1 MNQDSISRNPIDS
14 YLIAMNK
21 SFQRLFETAIILA
34 IVSAVVFG
42 FSDAR
47 GEFTTDIQLSLVN
60 GKIETAG
67 GVSTYEP
74 PLDGRVFS
82 RLISRPDTTSPFST
96 SSPGFASLAGFLQ
109 PGEQIRFDIIRE
121 LLYWNGSQL
130 TPAVPTMTIYQFA
143 NSVTVSAND
152 TNGKPGLLLGGA
164 GSNGE
169 VHIHVDY
176 ELPTSAPA
184 GVYGLMLTVG
194 PAGTA
199 TFEKSDPILVAL
211 RRGATN
217 LNPDQGV
224 AAMAALLPTPVPVPE
239 PSGLGLAA
247 GAAAVIAVVRRRHR
261 QKRPSCKAVAKDIGL
276 L

>member
-1 MNQDSISRNPIDS
+1 
-14 YLIAMNK
+14 MNK

-34 IVSAVVFG
+34 TVSAVVFG

-130 TPAVPTMTIYQFA
+130 TPAVPAMTIYQFA
-143 NSVTVSAND
+143 NSVTISAND

-164 GSNGE
+164 VSNGE

-176 ELPTSAPA
+176 ELPTTAPA

-211 RRGATN
+211 RRGPTS
-217 LNPDQGV
+217 LNVDQGV

-247 GAAAVIAVVRRRHR
+247 GAAAVIAIGRRRHV
-261 QKRPSCKAVAKDIGL
+261 QKRLICKTVAEDIGL
-276 L
+276 S

>member
-1 MNQDSISRNPIDS
+1 MITSSKQIV
-14 YLIAMNK
+14 
-21 SFQRLFETAIILA
+21 AIMRVVMVVWVVL
-34 IVSAVVFG
+34 VSAGDVR
-42 FSDAR
+42 A
-47 GEFTTDIQLSLVN
+47 EFTTDIQLSLVN

-67 GVSTYEP
+67 GVSTYQP

-82 RLISRPDTTSPFST
+82 RWFGSASPFVAT
-96 SSPGFASLAGFLQ
+96 SPGFASLAGFLQ

-130 TPAVPTMTIYQFA
+130 APAVPTMTIYQFT
-143 NSVTVSAND
+143 NSVTLSAND
-152 TNGKPGLLLGGA
+152 TSGKPGLLLGGA
-164 GSNGE
+164 GANGA

-176 ELPTSAPA
+176 ELPSTAPA

-199 TFEKSDPILVAL
+199 TFEKSDPVLVAL
-211 RRGATN
+211 RRGPTS
-217 LNPDQGV
+217 LNIDQGV

-247 GAAAVIAVVRRRHR
+247 GAAAAVAVIRCRRHM
-261 QKRPSCKAVAKDIGL
+261 QKRTLCKTVADDIGS
-276 L
+276 

>member
-1 MNQDSISRNPIDS
+1 LNQDSISRSPINN
-14 YLIAMNK
+14 YFKVMNK
-21 SFQRLFETAIILA
+21 PLKRLFETAIILVIIRVA
-34 IVSAVVFG
+34 VFG
-42 FSDAR
+42 SGDAR

-82 RLISRPDTTSPFST
+82 RTISRPDTTSPFSA

-130 TPAVPTMTIYQFA
+130 APSVPTMTIFQFA
-143 NSVTVSAND
+143 NSVTISAND
-152 TNGKPGLLLGGA
+152 TDGKPGLLLGGA
-164 GSNGE
+164 GSNGL

-176 ELPTSAPA
+176 ELPTTAPA

-199 TFEKSDPILVAL
+199 TFEKSDPVLVAF
-211 RRGATN
+211 RRGVSIEIA
-217 LNPDQGV
+217 DQGV

-247 GAAAVIAVVRRRHR
+247 GAAVVIAVVRRHYM
-261 QKRPSCKAVAKDIGL
+261 QKRTYCKSVANTIGL

>member
-1 MNQDSISRNPIDS
+1 MV
-14 YLIAMNK
+14 
-21 SFQRLFETAIILA
+21 A
-34 IVSAVVFG
+34 IVRMVIVVLVVLVSAGDVR
-42 FSDAR
+42 A
-47 GEFTTDIQLSLVN
+47 EFTTDIQLSLVN

-67 GVSTYEP
+67 GVTTYEP

-82 RLISRPDTTSPFST
+82 RSISRPDTTSPFVAT
-96 SSPGFASLAGFLQ
+96 SPGFASLAGFLQ

-130 TPAVPTMTIYQFA
+130 APAVPTMTIYQFA
-143 NSVTVSAND
+143 NSVTLSAND

-164 GSNGE
+164 NSIGE
-169 VHIHVDY
+169 VHSHVDY
-176 ELPTSAPA
+176 ELPTTAPA

-199 TFEKSDPILVAL
+199 TFEKSDPILVAF

-247 GAAAVIAVVRRRHR
+247 GAAAAIAAVRCRRHM
-261 QKRPSCKAVAKDIGL
+261 QKRILCKSVAHDIGS
-276 L
+276 

>member
-1 MNQDSISRNPIDS
+1 MVIWVA
-14 YLIAMNK
+14 L
-21 SFQRLFETAIILA
+21 
-34 IVSAVVFG
+34 VSVGDIRA
-42 FSDAR
+42 
-47 GEFTTDIQLSLVN
+47 EFTTDVQLSLVN

-82 RLISRPDTTSPFST
+82 RAISRPDTFSPFVAT
-96 SSPGFASLAGFLQ
+96 SPGFASLAGFLQ

-130 TPAVPTMTIYQFA
+130 APAVTAMTIYQFA
-143 NSVTVSAND
+143 NSVTLSAND

-164 GSNGE
+164 NSIGE

-176 ELPTSAPA
+176 ELPTTAPA

-211 RRGATN
+211 RRGAGS

-247 GAAAVIAVVRRRHR
+247 GAAAAVAVIRCRRHM
-261 QKRPSCKAVAKDIGL
+261 QKRLLCKQVAHDIGS
-276 L
+276 

>member
-1 MNQDSISRNPIDS
+1 MINSLKQ
-14 YLIAMNK
+14 LIGIA
-21 SFQRLFETAIILA
+21 RVA
-34 IVSAVVFG
+34 IVFWAALVF
-42 FSDAR
+42 AENAHA
-47 GEFTTDIQLSLVN
+47 EFTTDIQLSLVN

-67 GVSTYEP
+67 GVSTYQP

-130 TPAVPTMTIYQFA
+130 APAVPAMTIYQFA
-143 NSVTVSAND
+143 NSVTISAND
-152 TNGKPGLLLGGA
+152 TNGKSGLLLGGA

-176 ELPTSAPA
+176 ELPTTAPA

-247 GAAAVIAVVRRRHR
+247 GAAAVIAVVRRRHM
-261 QKRPSCKAVAKDIGL
+261 QKRTSCKAVAKDIGL